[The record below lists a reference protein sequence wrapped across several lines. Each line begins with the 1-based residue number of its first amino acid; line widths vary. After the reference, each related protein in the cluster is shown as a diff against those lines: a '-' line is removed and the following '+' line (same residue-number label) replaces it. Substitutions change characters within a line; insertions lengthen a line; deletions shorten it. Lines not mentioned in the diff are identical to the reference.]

1 MLAASARKL
10 APNLAPQRAKLG
22 AHLRQVVR
30 PDLNV
35 RGIFKGFWTS
45 PGRNEHLEFDLRTL
59 TLVRKVAQVAALGGS
74 SDRNKSIS
82 DLFLDAHSG
91 SGRSKST

>member
-1 MLAASARKL
+1 MPSLCPVPIIVEIYIVMNLNLLAASARKL

-30 PDLNV
+30 PDLSV

-59 TLVRKVAQVAALGGS
+59 T
-74 SDRNKSIS
+74 
-82 DLFLDAHSG
+82 
-91 SGRSKST
+91 

>member
-1 MLAASARKL
+1 MLTLNQGKGQNGGSFATSWQDL
-10 APNLAPQRAKLG
+10 W
-22 AHLRQVVR
+22 QVVR

-74 SDRNKSIS
+74 SDRNKTFS
-82 DLFLDAHSG
+82 DPFLDAHSG
-91 SGRSKST
+91 SGRSKSI

>member
-1 MLAASARKL
+1 MLTLNQGEGQNGGSFATSWQDL
-10 APNLAPQRAKLG
+10 W
-22 AHLRQVVR
+22 QVVR

-59 TLVRKVAQVAALGGS
+59 T
-74 SDRNKSIS
+74 
-82 DLFLDAHSG
+82 
-91 SGRSKST
+91 